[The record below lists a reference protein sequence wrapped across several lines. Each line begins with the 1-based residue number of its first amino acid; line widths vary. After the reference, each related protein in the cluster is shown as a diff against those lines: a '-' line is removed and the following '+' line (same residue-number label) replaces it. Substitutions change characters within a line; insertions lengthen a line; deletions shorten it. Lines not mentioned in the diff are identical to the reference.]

1 MIFTYELRG
10 QSKDKYFVLTSFC
23 AYKYYHAF
31 FGLMFWS
38 NEGWQKGMMEIF
50 NLVKPHS
57 PGQASMKSS
66 ASSAEISCELVQ
78 KKKKEGS
85 FSS

>member
-1 MIFTYELRG
+1 
-10 QSKDKYFVLTSFC
+10 
-23 AYKYYHAF
+23 
-31 FGLMFWS
+31 
-38 NEGWQKGMMEIF
+38 MEIF

-78 KKKKEGS
+78 KKKKKKEGS

>member
-1 MIFTYELRG
+1 
-10 QSKDKYFVLTSFC
+10 
-23 AYKYYHAF
+23 
-31 FGLMFWS
+31 
-38 NEGWQKGMMEIF
+38 MEIF

-78 KKKKEGS
+78 KKKKKRRFIFILKIMTYVNSVCVCGKRQ
-85 FSS
+85 